1 MEPRRSEATPSRRSR
16 EAAKVALPRRFYLAM
31 SVIFLFALGNASDAF
46 ILLRLND
53 LGVAPVWIP
62 LLWSALHVVKMTAS
76 VIGGALSDRLGR
88 RT

>member
-1 MEPRRSEATPSRRSR
+1 
-16 EAAKVALPRRFYLAM
+16 M

-62 LLWSALHVVKMTAS
+62 LLWSALHVVKMTSS

-88 RT
+88 RNVIIAGYLWYAAIYAAFAWTT